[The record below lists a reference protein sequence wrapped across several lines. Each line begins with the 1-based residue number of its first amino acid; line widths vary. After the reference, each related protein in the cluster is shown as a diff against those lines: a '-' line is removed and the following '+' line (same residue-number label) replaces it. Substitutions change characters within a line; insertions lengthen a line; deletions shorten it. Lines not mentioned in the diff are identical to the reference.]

1 MTLVLECWKGEHLA
15 YKSEHWRNCRRKQ
28 LLSPNMIFPKVLILT
43 LFIFGTF
50 AKGTIENIE
59 EQFEVMERKLA
70 ALAKACTMADIETNR
85 LTGQQMLT
93 SIVSYTILKHF

>member
-1 MTLVLECWKGEHLA
+1 
-15 YKSEHWRNCRRKQ
+15 
-28 LLSPNMIFPKVLILT
+28 MIFPKVLILT

-50 AKGTIENIE
+50 AKDSNKNVE
-59 EQFEVMERKLA
+59 ERIEVMERKLG
-70 ALAKACTMADIETNR
+70 ALTKAFEMEDIETNR